1 MSLHCFQIQF
11 LELTKDLPFL
21 LRLKIAPKPPTNL
34 VPRKNRSSG
43 RSFLVYSASSSRQ
56 FSQFSNSNSSNSF
69 LDQSGIGL
77 IPNRN
82 FACSIGLFIGAIR
95 SLNEIIKG
103 ALKALQG
110 VWTREN
116 PFGGTRRTAKMMNER
131 DTWKISSFVSKNSK
145 LRSQVQVKHSRRVH
159 RKEILNDN
167 LLQYPSCEQTF
178 HKYRSTRKWKTSFLQ
193 VFEYL
198 CALFIYRWV
207 RQFIF
212 FQLMSDFEGFTSK

>member
-34 VPRKNRSSG
+34 VPRKQKLG
-43 RSFLVYSASSSRQ
+43 PLVLVYSAAISRQ
-56 FSQFSNSNSSNSF
+56 FSQFSNSNSSNNF

-116 PFGGTRRTAKMMNER
+116 PFGG
-131 DTWKISSFVSKNSK
+131 
-145 LRSQVQVKHSRRVH
+145 LGGQ
-159 RKEILNDN
+159 RK
-167 LLQYPSCEQTF
+167 
-178 HKYRSTRKWKTSFLQ
+178 R
-193 VFEYL
+193 
-198 CALFIYRWV
+198 
-207 RQFIF
+207 
-212 FQLMSDFEGFTSK
+212 